1 MAQLKM
7 IFNAEK
13 TALPEINLADGFE
26 IRTVSDSELAEY
38 NALRASVNFS
48 TWDEE
53 RLAAFRNKV
62 LDGGML
68 VIVEKATGNFVAAA
82 CAETTDMPELPHV
95 GVLGWVMT
103 NPEKQ
108 GFHLG
113 RSVSVAAM
121 HRLYRQGYRS
131 FSLLT
136 DDFRKAAVKTY
147 LKLGW
152 QPWLYLD
159 EMEERWRKLA
169 DELGFDFDKLNCLPE
184 KSTFP
189 PMAE

>member
-7 IFNAEK
+7 IFNAENSP
-13 TALPEINLADGFE
+13 LPEIDLAPGFK
-26 IRTVSDSELAEY
+26 IRSISDAELAAY
-38 NALRASVNFS
+38 NTLRASVKFS
-48 TWDEE
+48 EWDEA

-62 LDGGML
+62 LPDGML
-68 VIVEKATGNFVAAA
+68 VIVDKADGSFCASA

-103 NPEKQ
+103 DPVKN

-113 RSVSVAAM
+113 RSVSVAVM
-121 HRLYRQGYRS
+121 HRLYKQGYRA

-147 LKLGW
+147 LRLGW
-152 QPWLYLD
+152 QPWLYQED
-159 EMEERWRKLA
+159 MEGRWRILA
-169 DELGFDFDKLNCLPE
+169 DELGFDYNKLNCLPAD
-184 KSTFP
+184 STFP
-189 PMAE
+189 PMA